1 MGMAA
6 SQARYLELTARKTNV
21 EYEGQQ
27 INQQRTALANESSG
41 MFTQLMSL
49 QVPTP
54 PSTTDY
60 TKLQYTFNDG
70 QNTDTITD
78 VKPLNGDPDYNSTV
92 SYYYTQS
99 VYTGVGKTRTDLG
112 VRLVGTSPDTAYW
125 LTDGAADGKAA
136 NKTQLKQC
144 SSTGSDADADKKAL
158 DQIVASTGNTTN
170 LAKDYAKG
178 MDNIYKYTSTNGVTN
193 YYSVTDLNTARGYDP
208 GPPPVENTNNG
219 AAETFTGY
227 YASYIDQKQNVT
239 EKAYVTQDTSGRYS
253 TIKLESEGNTTL
265 NITTTS
271 TTDQNAYNDA
281 MNKYT
286 YNQQMYQQ
294 QVNSINAKT
303 EVIQN
308 EDRTLELELKQLDT
322 EQQALV
328 NEMEAVKKV
337 IDKNIE
343 MTFKTFAN

>member
-27 INQQRTALANESSG
+27 INQQRTSLANESAG
-41 MFTQLMSL
+41 MFSKLMAL

-70 QNTDTITD
+70 ANTNTITD
-78 VKPLNGDPDYNSTV
+78 IKPLPGDPNYNKTV
-92 SYYYTQS
+92 SYSYNQS
-99 VYTGVGKTRTDLG
+99 VYTGVAKTRTDLG
-112 VRLVGTSPDTAYW
+112 ARFVGTPPDTAYW
-125 LTDGAADGKAA
+125 LTDGASGGSAI
-136 NKTQLKQC
+136 NKTQLTEC
-144 SSTGSDADADKKAL
+144 SSTSPDYEADKKAL
-158 DQIVASTGNTTN
+158 DQIVANTGANTN
-170 LAKDYAKG
+170 LAKDYALG
-178 MDNIYKYTSTNGVTN
+178 IANIEKYTTNNGVTY
-193 YYSVTDLNTARGYDP
+193 YYSDRDLNAM
-208 GPPPVENTNNG
+208 PVDG
-219 AAETFTGY
+219 SKASLSGY
-227 YASYIDQKQNVT
+227 YASNIDQKQNVT
-239 EKAYVTQDTSGRYS
+239 EKAYVTQDGSGRYS
-253 TIKLESEGNTTL
+253 TIQLQSEGSTTL
-265 NITTTS
+265 PLTATT

-281 MNKYT
+281 MNQYS
-286 YNQQMYQQ
+286 YNQQQYQK
-294 QVNSINAKT
+294 QVNDINAKT

-322 EQQALV
+322 EQQALST
-328 NEMEAVKKV
+328 EMEAVKKV